1 MFENH
6 HFWQKNFLHET
17 SLSNRSAISIS
28 KRKIFNFC
36 PSAPSILG
44 ELGMVIEI
52 GIDLYCH
59 KVHFVVLGLSDDD
72 DFRAHTPHTKL

>member
-1 MFENH
+1 MLF
-6 HFWQKNFLHET
+6 HFL
-17 SLSNRSAISIS
+17 
-28 KRKIFNFC
+28 KRKIFDFC

-52 GIDLYCH
+52 GIDFYCH
-59 KVHFVVLGLSDDD
+59 KVDFVVLGLLDDD